1 VKAAERQAH
10 RDCMRRWAEAE
21 TVADLGELGALWL
34 EGEIPSQPGYA
45 EMRGPDEETGPL
57 VPVLARLN
65 RARFFTCGSQPGITP
80 DSRCENDHWQSAAVD
95 GFVDDL
101 TVLSRINSAC
111 TAGGLHCI
119 VHSRATRWRNDYRSA
134 VPVTR
139 FGGQDC
145 TWFGAR
151 LSRRYLRFLYGET
164 GALDV
169 LREAWQVTVI
179 DLEWGRGDRLWP
191 ALDEALR

>member
-1 VKAAERQAH
+1 MKTADRRAH

-45 EMRGPDEETGPL
+45 ELCGPDVETEHL

-65 RARFFTCGSQPGITP
+65 RAGFFTSGSQPGITP
-80 DSRCENDHWQSAAVD
+80 DSGGENDHWQSAAVD

-111 TAGGLHCI
+111 TASGLHCI
-119 VHSRATRWRNDYRSA
+119 VHPRATRWRNDYRSA
-134 VPVTR
+134 VSVTR

-145 TWFGAR
+145 TWFGAC

-179 DLEWGRGDRLWP
+179 DLEWGRGDHLWSM
-191 ALDEALR
+191 LDEALR